1 MFGKIQ
7 FISDNVAHVLHGEK
21 MVEEHDLM
29 NVHVVFESM
38 NQRILGEV
46 TEINPEF
53 LEIRF
58 LGEFVGSRYLNGVI
72 RKPHLSSNI
81 RLISKEE
88 LEEKIWQDIK
98 KINKTMPPYKYI
110 REIIITDEPM
120 IKTTTQKIKRYG
132 DNLKK

>member
-1 MFGKIQ
+1 
-7 FISDNVAHVLHGEK
+7 
-21 MVEEHDLM
+21 MVEEHYLM
-29 NVHVVFESM
+29 IVIVVFESM
-38 NQRILGEV
+38 NQRILGEI

-88 LEEKIWQDIK
+88 LEELAL
-98 KINKTMPPYKYI
+98 N
-110 REIIITDEPM
+110 DEK
-120 IKTTTQKIKRYG
+120 IKTELEGKTIRRVIAVPGKLV
-132 DNLKK
+132 NVVAN